1 MKRWVVPV
9 VPFLL
14 SLGLSAATVGT
25 HAYWQDSG
33 LYLTA
38 VKDLGVLYPP
48 GFVVYEVLCRTW
60 TKIFGFLDFVLAVHL
75 FSSFCAA
82 LAAATMAVAVR
93 DLLRSRG
100 PVFRVSDSDPGDA
113 ADACGLLAGALLATG
128 FTFCSNAI
136 YAKGYS
142 LYYLILTL
150 LIWRMIRADESG
162 RPRDFSIVAALI
174 GLSWQAHP
182 SATLTGAAL
191 VLFVAAHAK
200 TLGAKGVALRVGIA
214 AACALGPSLILLP
227 WLLSRDPW
235 LVMGTPSGPL
245 EALKYVA
252 ARRFV
257 AIPGVFGL
265 DSVRVASFGLFL
277 WQEFLGVGLVLLVWG
292 LRVLFDRNRRL
303 LWGLVAWVLP
313 YATVTILFKIE
324 GQHDCW
330 FVAAWLPLYLAVGVG
345 SWRVAQRFPAQ
356 AKPLLLGAAAA
367 ATVWAAL
374 ANVADLS
381 QRDYTLA
388 ESFGRSLLEPVDPDA
403 VLLLSSDDSNAL
415 ASYLQRVRGDRPDV
429 ALVTANFLD
438 ADAGGRWY
446 EERLLRQYPFLQ
458 APDYEGLRRQF
469 PQAERRDLALAAFL
483 NANIDAHRPV
493 FSERLVPLELIR
505 PGHTLVPAGVSWKLV
520 AQGPESAID
529 SRYWS
534 FPVEPEQ
541 ILVGSRRAR
550 GQKITQGPGTLNV
563 DPQRY
568 EERLRSQ
575 LVLARFHLA
584 MALTE
589 RGQFLQASRLCESIM
604 ALDPEYWSNPEM
616 VHVFAISLHA
626 AGETAKAEKALR
638 RSVEISVL
646 PRNRATAS
654 YYLGEIARARRDEA
668 EAQRWFQS
676 ALTVPGLDEGTR
688 RQIESRLKP
697 K

>member
-1 MKRWVVPV
+1 MKRWAVPV

-38 VKDLGVLYPP
+38 VKELGVLYPP
-48 GFVVYEVLCRTW
+48 GFVMYETLCRIW
-60 TKIFGFLDFVLAVHL
+60 TTLFGFLDFVLAVHL
-75 FSSFCAA
+75 FSSVCAA
-82 LAAATMAVAVR
+82 LAAATMAIAVR

-100 PVFRVSDSDPGDA
+100 PIFGVSESDPGDLSG
-113 ADACGLLAGALLATG
+113 ACGLLAGALLATG

-150 LIWRMIRADESG
+150 LIWRMIRADASG

-182 SATLTGAAL
+182 SATLTGGAL

-200 TLGAKGVALRVGIA
+200 TLGAKGVALRMGIA
-214 AACALGPSLILLP
+214 AACALGPSVILLP

-235 LVMGTPSGPL
+235 LVMGMPSGPV
-245 EALKYVA
+245 ETLKYLA

-277 WQEFLGVGLVLLVWG
+277 WQEFLGVGLGLLGWG
-292 LRVLFDRNRRL
+292 LKVLFGRNRRL

-345 SWRVAQRFPAQ
+345 AWRAAQRFPAH
-356 AKPLLLGAAAA
+356 ANPLLLGAATAA
-367 ATVWAAL
+367 IVWAAL
-374 ANVADLS
+374 ANGTDLS
-381 QRDYTLA
+381 QRHYTLA
-388 ESFGRSLLEPVDPDA
+388 ENFGRALLDPVDRDA

-415 ASYLQRVRGDRPDV
+415 VSYLQRVRGDRPDV
-429 ALVTANFLD
+429 AIVTANFLD
-438 ADAGGRWY
+438 VDAGGLWY
-446 EERLLRQYPFLQ
+446 EQRLLREFPFLQ

-469 PQAERRDLALAAFL
+469 PQAERRDIALAAFL
-483 NANIDAHRPV
+483 NANSNGHRSV

-520 AQGPESAID
+520 RQGPEATID

-534 FPVEPEQ
+534 FPLEPEQ
-541 ILVGSRRAR
+541 IQVGSRRAR
-550 GQKITQGPGTLNV
+550 GQKITQAVGTLEV
-563 DPQRY
+563 EPQRY

-589 RGQFLQASRLCESIM
+589 RGQYSQASRLCESIM
-604 ALDPEYWSNPEM
+604 ALDAEYWSNPDM
-616 VHVFAISLHA
+616 VHVLAISLHA
-626 AGETAKAEKALR
+626 AGEAAKAEKALR
-638 RSVEISVL
+638 RSLEISVL

-654 YYLGEIARARRDEA
+654 YYLGELARTRGQEA
-668 EAQRWFQS
+668 EAERWFQS
-676 ALTVPGLDEGTR
+676 ALTIPGLDEGTR
-688 RQIESRLKP
+688 RQIESRLKS